1 MARIETLLGEIKKL
15 NFKELEMIF
24 RAVRK
29 RMEQRKKAALAL
41 DSFIGIGKGIW
52 ETDAQQYI
60 DAIRDEDRL

>member
-15 NFKELEMIF
+15 NYKELEMIF